1 MSARG
6 LRVAVVQATG
16 PFLRRDRCLEEA
28 VRWIQ
33 EAGAQGARLVAFP
46 EGFIP
51 GHPTW
56 YHFHPVTGKQ
66 SLEWAAE
73 LFANSVEVGG
83 PVTDALCEA
92 ARRAGVHVVIG
103 VCEREPGTTGTMYN
117 TQLFIDD
124 GGRILGKRQKLV
136 PTVGERIVHAPGRG
150 EMVPVFET
158 KIGRLTGLLCGENA
172 NPLAIF
178 ALAAQ
183 GAQIHV
189 ACWPSHFSPNEHP
202 MAEAV
207 TFNTLSLS
215 YKASCFVL
223 NACGTIT
230 EEHRHL
236 LPRTDDDRR
245 FLADPLNGGGSSV
258 IGATSRVLSG
268 PMPGD
273 EQGLLLAELDLH
285 DCVRAKVVHDYS
297 GHYNRAD
304 VFTLEVRAP
313 SHRLLRRLDGAG
325 VGL

>member
-1 MSARG
+1 
-6 LRVAVVQATG
+6 
-16 PFLRRDRCLEEA
+16 
-28 VRWIQ
+28 
-33 EAGAQGARLVAFP
+33 
-46 EGFIP
+46 
-51 GHPTW
+51 
-56 YHFHPVTGKQ
+56 
-66 SLEWAAE
+66 
-73 LFANSVEVGG
+73 
-83 PVTDALCEA
+83 
-92 ARRAGVHVVIG
+92 
-103 VCEREPGTTGTMYN
+103 
-117 TQLFIDD
+117 
-124 GGRILGKRQKLV
+124 
-136 PTVGERIVHAPGRG
+136 
-150 EMVPVFET
+150 
-158 KIGRLTGLLCGENA
+158 
-172 NPLAIF
+172 
-178 ALAAQ
+178 
-183 GAQIHV
+183 
-189 ACWPSHFSPNEHP
+189 